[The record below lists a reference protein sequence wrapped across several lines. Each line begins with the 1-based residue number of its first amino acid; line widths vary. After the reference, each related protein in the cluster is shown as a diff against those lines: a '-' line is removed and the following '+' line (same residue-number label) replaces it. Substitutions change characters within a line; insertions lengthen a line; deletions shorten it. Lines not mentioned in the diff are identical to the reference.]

1 MNFRVGIFDHW
12 IKLQKTKQ
20 TKQTTTKKKQ
30 GFSASLGAQSKTGY
44 LFGKYILA
52 KYVML

>member
-20 TKQTTTKKKQ
+20 TKQTTTKKEDE
-30 GFSASLGAQSKTGY
+30 GNSKHEQRSRLRYKTTGRRANI
-44 LFGKYILA
+44 K
-52 KYVML
+52 